1 MLNRFGSKEERIED
15 EYKKAQEFQ
24 EKIAAELLALTSTAL
39 KARRKWERMKK
50 SALEEQL
57 IEAEREGQ
65 PAVVHKLSK
74 ALSGRSGPKTRN
86 HGGARRLQTY
96 DQWRKELAAEVKR
109 RGMSAV
115 PCDFNMEQV
124 IWTSTGVLEK
134 NEERDQSACE
144 ETRELGHSIAKRLT
158 TCDKR
163 TVAAPWLA
171 PNELWLQLLFSN
183 WRMVPGRAVGACQ
196 RAIETTHVQ

>member
-1 MLNRFGSKEERIED
+1 MCLTALEAKRKELRMNT
-15 EYKKAQEFQ
+15 KKAEEVQ

-50 SALEEQL
+50 PALEEQL

-65 PAVVHKLSK
+65 TAAVHKLSK
-74 ALSGRSGPKTRN
+74 APSGRSGPKTRN
-86 HGGARRLQTY
+86 HGGARRQQTS
-96 DQWRKELAAEVKR
+96 DQWRKELAAEAKR
-109 RGMSAV
+109 KGMSAV
-115 PCDFNMEQV
+115 PCDSNMEQI

-134 NEERDQSACE
+134 NEERDQNVC
-144 ETRELGHSIAKRLT
+144 TRRQENWFTLLQRDSPP
-158 TCDKR
+158 CDER

-183 WRMVPGRAVGACQ
+183 RRMVPGKAVGPV
-196 RAIETTHVQ
+196 RGR